1 LVRHASAHDAPLT
14 GPQRWGLA
22 FAVFAALALRLFHLG
37 HQSLWVDEIFT
48 WKAAIP
54 HGLFGWADLLDDTH
68 GPLVSAFLHAWIGVF
83 GDSEFALRLPMA
95 LATVALV
102 PAIAGL
108 ARRVAG
114 ERAFLPAAWLAALS
128 PFVVWYGQELRNY
141 AFVLLWA
148 TLALDAT
155 LAYRAS
161 GRARDLALLVLW
173 STLGVLSNLN
183 GVLLLP
189 VTFGALLLGPPRGRP
204 RVLPLA
210 VGLGVLLL
218 VLSPWILRYLGVLEI
233 HRLVPGRETLPSE
246 EPLRGASTF
255 SWPAIP
261 FTFYVFSVGYSL
273 GPSLRALHE
282 QSAMAAIRP
291 HLPVIALTGALFG
304 ALALTGFAALGRRRF
319 ARVLL
324 AAAILLPLVFVSYF
338 ALMNF
343 KPFNPRY
350 LAVALPAWFAL
361 LAAGWAAWSRPVR
374 VLAGALVLALFGVSL
389 AQHYSHVEYAKEDFR
404 GAARD
409 LAGRFAPGDSLVLV
423 GGCSPLDYYR
433 RLLPANAPRGR
444 TYWLGYA
451 RDDRMAPR
459 FSTFVNRT
467 GGTTWVLVSRP
478 EDLDPNRRFEPWL
491 VTTYAPEVLT
501 RTGVRIYRIAPE
513 FSPSGRP

>member
-1 LVRHASAHDAPLT
+1 M
-14 GPQRWGLA
+14 
-22 FAVFAALALRLFHLG
+22 AVLAALSLRLFHLG

-54 HGLFGWADLLDDTH
+54 HGPYGWADLLDDTH
-68 GPLVSAFLHAWIGVF
+68 GPLISAFLHAWIGVF

-102 PAIAGL
+102 PAIARL
-108 ARRVAG
+108 ARRAAG
-114 ERAFLPAAWLAALS
+114 ESAFLPAAWLTALS

-148 TLALDAT
+148 TLALDAA
-155 LAYRAS
+155 LAYHAS
-161 GRARDLALLVLW
+161 GRTRDLALLVLW
-173 STLGVLSNLN
+173 SALGILSNLN
-183 GVLLLP
+183 GALLLP
-189 VTFGALLLGPPRGRP
+189 VTFGALLLSPPRGRP

-233 HRLVPGRETLPSE
+233 HRLVPGREALPSE

-255 SWPAIP
+255 TWPAIP

-282 QSAMAAIRP
+282 QSAMGAIRP

-304 ALALTGFAALGRRRF
+304 ALALTGFAALERRRF

-324 AAAILLPLVFVSYF
+324 AATILVPLACVSYF

-374 VLAGALVLALFGVSL
+374 LLAGGLVLALFGLSL
-389 AQHYSHVEYAKEDFR
+389 VQHYGHAEYAKEDFR
-404 GAARD
+404 GAARA
-409 LAGRFAPGDSLVLV
+409 LAASMAPGDSLVLA
-423 GGCSPLDYYR
+423 GGCSPLAYYR
-433 RLLPANAPRGR
+433 RVLPAAIPRGR
-444 TYWLGYA
+444 VYWLGYA
-451 RDDRMAPR
+451 RDERMAAKFAP
-459 FSTFVNRT
+459 FVNPT
-467 GGTTWVLVSRP
+467 GGATWVMVSRP
-478 EDLDPNRRFEPWL
+478 EDLDPERHFEPWL
-491 VTTYAPEVLT
+491 IRVYGPET
-501 RTGVRIYRIAPE
+501 QRFTGISLYRIAP
-513 FSPSGRP
+513 RPNAGG

>member
-1 LVRHASAHDAPLT
+1 V
-14 GPQRWGLA
+14 
-22 FAVFAALALRLFHLG
+22 FAVFTALALRLFHLG

-54 HGLFGWADLLDDTH
+54 HGPFGWADLLDDTH
-68 GPLVSAFLHAWIGVF
+68 GPLVSAFLHAWIRVF

-102 PAIAGL
+102 PAL
-108 ARRVAG
+108 AFLVRRAAG
-114 ERAFLPAAWLAALS
+114 ERAFLPAAWLTALS

-141 AFVLLWA
+141 AFVMLWA

-173 STLGVLSNLN
+173 SAIGILSNLN

-189 VTFGALLLGPPRGRP
+189 VTFGLLLLAPPRGRP
-204 RVLPLA
+204 RVWPLA
-210 VGLGVLLL
+210 AGLGVLLL
-218 VLSPWILRYLGVLEI
+218 ILSPWILRYLGVLEI
-233 HRLVPGRETLPSE
+233 QRLVPGREALPAE
-246 EPLRGASTF
+246 APLRGSTTF
-255 SWPAIP
+255 AWAAIP

-282 QSAMAAIRP
+282 QSAIAAIRP
-291 HLPVIALTGALFG
+291 HLPVIALTGLLFG

-319 ARVLL
+319 ARALL
-324 AAAILLPLVFVSYF
+324 AASILVPLAAVSYF

-350 LAVALPAWFAL
+350 LAVALPAWFTL

-374 VLAGALVLALFGVSL
+374 VLAGALVLAMFGVSL
-389 AQHYSHVEYAKEDFR
+389 AQHYGREEYAKEDFR
-404 GAARD
+404 AAARD
-409 LAGRFAPGDSLVLV
+409 LAARIAPGDSLVLV

-433 RLLPANAPRGR
+433 RLLPAGAPRGR

-451 RDDRMAPR
+451 RDDRMATR
-459 FSTFVNRT
+459 FSTFVNHAE
-467 GGTTWVLVSRP
+467 GTTWVVVSRP
-478 EDLDPNRRFEPWL
+478 EDLDPERRFEPWL
-491 VTTYAPEVLT
+491 LATYAPEVQT
-501 RTGVRIYRIAPE
+501 RTGVRIYRIAPDG
-513 FSPSGRP
+513 SPPGRP